1 MRKETIMAHPIRRKQ
16 AVLAVLLALAALA
29 ASAQPGYLTTTRSTI
44 VTSSTGLCVHTGSW
58 TPAHA
63 VPQCDAVPR
72 AEAPAP
78 RAEAPAPRAEAP
90 RAMPPPVAA
99 APQPK
104 AFAPQPQVVPHAAPV
119 IRRLTLS
126 TELLFPFDSATL
138 RSSGRAKLEDL
149 AQELEGA
156 RIERVTAVGHADRI
170 GSEAYNIDLSQQRAE
185 SVQHYLGELGLD
197 PKRVQ
202 PVGRGEAEPITDGQ
216 CKGLQDEALIACLQ
230 PDRRVELEVRASSR

>member
-1 MRKETIMAHPIRRKQ
+1 MRKETIMAHAMRRKQ
-16 AVLAVLLALAALA
+16 AALAVSLALAALA

-44 VTSSTGLCVHTGSW
+44 VTSGTGICVHTGSW

-72 AEAPAP
+72 P
-78 RAEAPAPRAEAP
+78 EAPAPRAEAP

-126 TELLFPFDSATL
+126 TELLFPFDSAML
-138 RSSGRAKLEDL
+138 RPSGRAKLEDL

-170 GSEAYNIDLSQQRAE
+170 GSEAYNIDLSQRRAE

-230 PDRRVELEVRASSR
+230 PDRRVELEVRANSR